1 MSAQGVEGDV
11 KKNEM
16 NLEGQKTEAEERD
29 ERQGEPVIALP
40 LRDLNV
46 MRVVNF
52 TMSLLIDYA
61 WQKMGLVANPLTG
74 KIEQNFDEARF
85 AIDTLVI
92 LLEHIKPKLQQ
103 REYDQ
108 MRQMLTTLRI
118 NFVEQLSKAKGDTS
132 PSH

>member
-29 ERQGEPVIALP
+29 ERQVEPVVALP

-118 NFVEQLSKAKGDTS
+118 NFVEQLSKAKDDTS

>member
-1 MSAQGVEGDV
+1 MSVQGAEGDV

-16 NLEGQKTEAEERD
+16 NLEEQKCEVEGKD
-29 ERQGEPVIALP
+29 ERQGEPVVALP

-61 WQKMGLVANPLTG
+61 WQKMGLIANPLTG
-74 KIEQNFDEARF
+74 KVEQNFDEARF
-85 AIDTLVI
+85 AIDTLTI
-92 LLEHIKPKLQQ
+92 LLEHIKPRLQQ

-118 NFVEQLSKAKGDTS
+118 NFVEQLNKVKSDTS
-132 PSH
+132 SNQ